1 MSCAMSMSRPRS
13 IFEVF
18 PVELLAMIKAEIP
31 ISDLRTHVCLYKAAL
46 RFADLYEDDDEED
59 EFWQASC
66 ILSGIGFI
74 EDEDAWTTWKSVAF
88 ECLDEDGFCK
98 HPQCGGARLE
108 ANTRGMVKFMNLSA
122 KPTMQELQEAI
133 LQCKNVEWV
142 NHSPLLKH
150 FCFGSPMARR
160 EHGHFHHL
168 EVEEDTYLDH
178 PDIKEDDPPEYQ
190 WKLHPIARRSFATFP
205 VAKALHVFKPIADFG
220 GDVENLYGVTM
231 DDVVTRLHESID
243 RDVTRAFPGGRNVVE
258 VLQHLKTV
266 RDVLYFFRPDGM
278 EFDSWDDFEEEE
290 LEPCAYFGLQFRAA
304 RLLETD
310 NASDRP
316 RPLYSC
322 PQ

>member
-1 MSCAMSMSRPRS
+1 MSMSRPRS

-190 WKLHPIARRSFATFP
+190 WKLHPIARR
-205 VAKALHVFKPIADFG
+205 K
-220 GDVENLYGVTM
+220 NLYGVTM

-243 RDVTRAFPGGRNVVE
+243 RDVTLSPGAGMLSRYCNISRQYVMYYTSFGQMGWNSIAGMISKRRNLNRVHTLVSNSE
-258 VLQHLKTV
+258 QHDFLKQTT
-266 RDVLYFFRPDGM
+266 RLTGLGLYTH
-278 EFDSWDDFEEEE
+278 
-290 LEPCAYFGLQFRAA
+290 AH
-304 RLLETD
+304 
-310 NASDRP
+310 NK
-316 RPLYSC
+316 
-322 PQ
+322 